1 LRWRQKI
8 IHKGFDPGAAGA
20 PYFLLFGPRA
30 AAAVDRARLGRKT
43 TTHPVGD
50 ASWQDGFD
58 HDAGAASSDDA
69 ETEAGAIVHQV
80 DHFHLRPF
88 RVQLQPKTSRFE
100 FLA

>member
-1 LRWRQKI
+1 MGEKNN
-8 IHKGFDPGAAGA
+8 K
-20 PYFLLFGPRA
+20 
-30 AAAVDRARLGRKT
+30 
-43 TTHPVGD
+43 THPVGD

-88 RVQLQPKTSRFE
+88 RVQLQPKVSILE
-100 FLA
+100 FAAHAATNFNALS